1 MYFEVLL
8 ALKIMT
14 IDLLQWDHDYSETIR
29 LTRESDTQAKRRIVH
44 AYKIWCW
51 GEIWVYS
58 LHSVKMEVQETHLE
72 IIDTET
78 KKQSSL
84 KELFQLAIIGTADE
98 IANEIS
104 ARQDFAAKR
113 STLCFAVVNIIEQA
127 LFMLKI

>member
-84 KELFQLAIIGTADE
+84 KELFQPAIIGTANE
-98 IANEIS
+98 IAKEIN
-104 ARQDFAAKR
+104 ARSDFAAKR
-113 STLCFAVVNIIEQA
+113 SILRFAVVNIIEQA
-127 LFMLKI
+127 LFMLKF